1 MAAVGGKSFDGGDF
15 LAGDA
20 GNRGDAG
27 ARSFAIDMHGASAA
41 ERHAAAEFRA
51 GHVQGVTKHPEQ
63 RHVRADFDGLG
74 LAVQSE
80 SDGHG
85 NLPPADEYPTTNP
98 GKDENLRKLIHV
110 ARKSAARIGSRRM
123 RLPVAAKMAFP
134 RAAAMGGTPGSPQPP
149 GGSVLGTM

>member
-27 ARSFAIDMHGASAA
+27 ARSFAVDMHGASAA

-51 GHVQGVTKHPEQ
+51 GHVQRVAKHPEQ

-74 LAVQSE
+74 FAVQSE
-80 SDGHG
+80 CDGHG
-85 NLPPADEYPTTNP
+85 NLPPADAYPTTIP
-98 GKDENLRKLIHV
+98 VRDEYLRKFVHV
-110 ARKSAARIGSRRM
+110 ARKSAARIGSRRI
-123 RLPVAAKMAFP
+123 RLPVAAKMALP
-134 RAAAMGGTPGSPQPP
+134 VAAATGG
-149 GGSVLGTM
+149 